1 MVQKLT
7 SRKFWMAVAGI
18 ITGLCVA
25 FGGDAGE
32 IQTVAGTVGAVVSAV
47 AYIMAE
53 SKVDAANAGG
63 DNK

>member
-1 MVQKLT
+1 MIQKLT

-32 IQTVAGTVGAVVSAV
+32 IQSVAGTVAAVVSAV

-53 SKVDAANAGG
+53 GKVDASRAAG
-63 DNK
+63 DKE